1 MEQTSAATRP
11 FYTSI
16 RREVWENRSIYL
28 APLIIAG
35 VVLFATLAGTIVSS
49 TKYRKLP
56 DGDPAKRY
64 SLVVQ
69 PVGMSP
75 APIMFTTLMVALFY
89 SIDAMYG
96 ERRDRSILFW
106 KSMPVSDRVTVL
118 SKASIPVLVLPGVA
132 YVLSVATQVTLLMLT
147 SPVLAANGLSPAA
160 FWHELRFF
168 QGLVIMFY
176 GLAVHALWLAPV
188 YMGLMLV
195 SAWARR
201 APFLWV
207 AVPLLAVAAVEKATA
222 DTTYFLAFLRYR
234 FSGAMA
240 VAFVKLQKGHDDIG
254 FDRLSQLTP
263 GRFLT
268 TPGLWTGLLFAAVC
282 LFIAIR
288 VRRNREP
295 I

>member
-1 MEQTSAATRP
+1 MDTSMTATRP
-11 FYTSI
+11 VYTSI

-35 VVLFATLAGTIVSS
+35 VVLFATLVGTIVTS

-56 DGDPAKRY
+56 NGDPAKRY
-64 SLVVQ
+64 AMVVR

-75 APIMFTTLMVALFY
+75 APIMFTTILVALFY

-118 SKASIPVLVLPGVA
+118 SKASIPLVILPLVA
-132 YVLSVATQVTLLMLT
+132 YVLSVATQVTLLMLS

-168 QGLVIMFY
+168 QGLVIMVY
-176 GLAVHALWLAPV
+176 GLAVHALWFAPI

-201 APFLWV
+201 SPFLWV
-207 AVPLLAVAAVEKATA
+207 AVPLLAVAAVEKATGN
-222 DTTYFLAFLRYR
+222 TQHFLAFLRYR

-240 VAFVKLQKGHDDIG
+240 AAFVKLPRGHDG
-254 FDRLSQLTP
+254 NFDRLAQLTP
-263 GRFLT
+263 GRFLM

-282 LFIAIR
+282 LVIAVR
-288 VRRNREP
+288 LRRNREP